1 LVIGT
6 DGQGQINMGGSRITA
21 FSYDDVTLYIN
32 GIETKTG
39 KINDGEIWVSS
50 FDNIVS
56 TLTLS
61 VPPVDKW
68 TQFIV
73 DGETIINTND
83 GRKITLYNLMPRTN
97 GMMNLNNHPEGI
109 YFVGSITDYTFG

>member
-1 LVIGT
+1 
-6 DGQGQINMGGSRITA
+6 MITM
-21 FSYDDVTLYIN
+21 FDYDDVTLYIN
-32 GIETKTG
+32 GNQKKRG
-39 KINDGEIWVSS
+39 KIDEIYSS
-50 FDNIVS
+50 NYEAIVS